1 MHIFNQLI
9 NFSFNKKKQSF
20 CIKKH
25 IFYPA
30 YFPCIERRLWLP
42 LFHFIIIMIKS
53 DTAHNGMLEYSF
65 FGKLIIVIKQIDYYR
80 IICST
85 CEWNEKKN
93 IKHEIIIRTWFFNLA
108 VENEKYKAYRSIQ
121 NFVRI
126 HRMDVKQTE

>member
-1 MHIFNQLI
+1 
-9 NFSFNKKKQSF
+9 
-20 CIKKH
+20 
-25 IFYPA
+25 
-30 YFPCIERRLWLP
+30 
-42 LFHFIIIMIKS
+42 
-53 DTAHNGMLEYSF
+53 MLEYSF